1 MFILFLRL
9 FTIVHIPIMKTCM
22 LFVSSYTFGLQ
33 KEHQIPM
40 LEPEQGPA
48 SKSSIGGE
56 KSTSIS

>member
-1 MFILFLRL
+1 
-9 FTIVHIPIMKTCM
+9 MKTCM